1 MENNSPVKEE
11 IDLIYLLR
19 ATRDGSTTFINWS
32 INFSIKNILVLLVFM
47 AIGGGIGFGVFNV
60 KKEVYISDLSIA
72 HNRFDNDQC
81 FELINNLTKLNGKE
95 DLLSKKLGITREMAA
110 EIKSLSY
117 EPINPRVSKIYND
130 SVEVRYP
137 FKVNA
142 EVYSQNILDTL
153 QRKIM
158 QYLETNEYG
167 VKRKELEKEYL
178 EDYEQKLKNEI
189 QAIDTLKRLVNQSIA
204 HKNMGN
210 GVIIDEPI
218 DPVKISQRAV
228 ELYNAQL
235 KTKEKQKLNDSFELI
250 VGFNGGVR
258 KTANVLMSSIYGVLA
273 GYLIGLMLLYRRSKS
288 KG

>member
-19 ATRDGSTTFINWS
+19 ATRDGITTFINWI

-137 FKVNA
+137 FKVIA
-142 EVYSQNILDTL
+142 EVYNQNILDTL

-258 KTANVLMSSIYGVLA
+258 KTANVLMSSVYGVLA

>member
-1 MENNSPVKEE
+1 MESNKSIKEE

-19 ATRDGSTTFINWS
+19 ATRDGISNFINWIIS
-32 INFSIKNILVLLVFM
+32 FSIKNSLLLIVFM

-60 KKEVYISDLSIA
+60 KKEVYVSDLSIA

-81 FELINNLTKLNGKE
+81 FELINNLSKLNGKE
-95 DLLSKKLGITREMAA
+95 ELVAKALGINKEMAA

-137 FKVNA
+137 FKVIA
-142 EVYSQNILDTL
+142 EVYSQKVLDTL
-153 QRKIM
+153 EKRIM
-158 QYLETNEYG
+158 SYLETNAYG
-167 VKRKELEKEYL
+167 VKRKELEKDYL
-178 EDYEQKLKNEI
+178 TKYEEKLKNEI

-204 HKNMGN
+204 HKNLGN

-235 KTKEKQKLNDSFELI
+235 KTQEKQQLNDSFELI

-258 KTANVLMSSIYGVLA
+258 KTANVLMSSIYGALG
-273 GYLIGLMLLYRRSKS
+273 GYLIGLIILYRRSKMRA
-288 KG
+288 